1 MTSDP
6 EADKFARNLSLAR
19 LKFPFPHMV
28 SVTVQQRTTG
38 GWQLFSQGTADI
50 VLDSCT
56 DAWSGADLEPL
67 TGEVRKKI
75 LDFYHRACLSSYCTA
90 FSYRPLTFPMPRRKE
105 YLQMPTHSMPFYWQ
119 YSEGGA
125 ECADSE
131 DAINTHIPL
140 HDDATEEAGTT
151 R

>member
-75 LDFYHRACLSSYCTA
+75 LDFYHRLYFCAHHICPKRELFT
-90 FSYRPLTFPMPRRKE
+90 FS
-105 YLQMPTHSMPFYWQ
+105 
-119 YSEGGA
+119 
-125 ECADSE
+125 
-131 DAINTHIPL
+131 
-140 HDDATEEAGTT
+140 
-151 R
+151 